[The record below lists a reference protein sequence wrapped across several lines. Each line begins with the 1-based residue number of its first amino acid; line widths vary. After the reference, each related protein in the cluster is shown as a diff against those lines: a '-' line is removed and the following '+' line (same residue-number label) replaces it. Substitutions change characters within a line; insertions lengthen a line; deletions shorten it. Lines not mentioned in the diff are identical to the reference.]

1 MSIEMQAMVQDAGT
15 LISFPDVLLR
25 VNDMVNDPKSTA
37 GDIAKLISQDPG
49 LTVRLLKIANSP
61 LYGSSR
67 QIETVARAVTLL
79 GTAQIRDLVLATS
92 TGEMFAKVTNEV
104 IFIDDFW
111 QHSIFCGLA
120 AKSLAN
126 ASGKVASDFA
136 FVAGL
141 LHDVGQLVLFHEQP
155 GQMRVA
161 LDMVADPRNAME
173 MYQAEQAVFG
183 FDHMQL
189 GGALLRVWHLPERL
203 QECVEFH
210 HMPGAAKKY
219 PVEVALVHIANSLA
233 SYAAMRAVNAQ
244 AVPHIAADSWAVVGL
259 TTTIIEP
266 TIEAI
271 EAGIADVKK
280 LLSLNG

>member
-1 MSIEMQAMVQDAGT
+1 MSIELQDVVKNAGT
-15 LISFPDVLLR
+15 LISFPDVFLR
-25 VNDMVNDPKSTA
+25 VNEMVGDPKSTSA
-37 GDIAKLISQDPG
+37 DIAKLIGQDPG
-49 LTVRLLKIANSP
+49 LTVRLLKVANSP

-67 QIETVARAVTLL
+67 QVDSVARAVTLL
-79 GTAQIRDLVLATS
+79 GMAQIRDLVLATS
-92 TGEMFAKVTNEV
+92 TSQMFSKVTTDI

-120 AKSLAN
+120 AKTLAN
-126 ASGKVASDFA
+126 ASGKVPSDFS

-141 LHDVGQLVLFHEQP
+141 LHDVGTLVLFHEQP

-161 LDMVADPRNAME
+161 LGMITDSRNDME

-189 GGALLRVWHLPERL
+189 GGALLRAWHLPERL

-210 HMPGAAKKY
+210 HRPAEAKKF
-219 PVEVALVHIANSLA
+219 PVEVALVHIANALA
-233 SYAAMRAVNAQ
+233 SYSAVRSVNETATPNIEP
-244 AVPHIAADSWAVVGL
+244 ASWAITGL
-259 TTTIIEP
+259 TPDVIEP

-271 EAGIADVKK
+271 HAGIAEVKG
-280 LLSLNG
+280 LLLLNS

>member
-1 MSIEMQAMVQDAGT
+1 MSIELQAIVNDTGT
-15 LISFPDVLLR
+15 LISFPEVFLR
-25 VNDMVNDPKSTA
+25 VNDMVNDPKSTSS
-37 GDIAKLISQDPG
+37 DIANLISQDPG
-49 LTVRLLKIANSP
+49 LTVRLLKVANSP

-92 TGEMFAKVTNEV
+92 TNQMFAKVTNDV

-111 QHSIFCGLA
+111 HHSIFCGLA
-120 AKSLAN
+120 AKSLAT
-126 ASGKVASDFA
+126 ASGKVTSDFA

-141 LHDVGQLVLFHEQP
+141 LHDVGQLVLFHQQP

-173 MYQAEQAVFG
+173 MYQAEQVVFG

-189 GGALLRVWHLPERL
+189 GAALLRAWHLPERL

-219 PVEVALVHIANSLA
+219 PVEVALVHIANGLA
-233 SYAAMRAVNAQ
+233 SYAAVRNVNDQ
-244 AVPHIAADSWAVVGL
+244 AVPVIEADSWAVAGL
-259 TTTIIEP
+259 SPDIIEA
-266 TIEAI
+266 TITAT
-271 EAGIADVKK
+271 EAGVAEVKN
-280 LLSLNG
+280 LLSLNS

>member
-1 MSIEMQAMVQDAGT
+1 MSIEMQAMVKDAGT
-15 LISFPDVLLR
+15 LISFPEVFLR
-25 VNDMVNDPKSTA
+25 VNDMVNDPTSTS
-37 GDIAKLISQDPG
+37 GDIANLISQDPG
-49 LTVRLLKIANSP
+49 LTVRLLKVANSP
-61 LYGSSR
+61 FYGSSR

-79 GTAQIRDLVLATS
+79 GTAQIRDLVLASS
-92 TGEMFAKVTNEV
+92 TGQMFAKVTNEV

-111 QHSIFCGLA
+111 HHSIFCGLA
-120 AKSLAN
+120 AKSLAA
-126 ASGKVASDFA
+126 ASGKVTSDFA

-161 LDMVADPRNAME
+161 LDMVADPRNEME

-189 GGALLRVWHLPERL
+189 GGALLRAWHLPERL

-210 HMPGAAKKY
+210 HKPALAKHY
-219 PVEVALVHIANSLA
+219 PVEVALVHIANGLA
-233 SYAAMRAVNAQ
+233 SYAAVRKVNDQ
-244 AVPHIAADSWAVVGL
+244 AVPAIEESSWAVVGL
-259 TTTIIEP
+259 APDIIES

-271 EAGIADVKK
+271 EAGVTEVKN

>member
-1 MSIEMQAMVQDAGT
+1 
-15 LISFPDVLLR
+15 
-25 VNDMVNDPKSTA
+25 
-37 GDIAKLISQDPG
+37 
-49 LTVRLLKIANSP
+49 
-61 LYGSSR
+61 
-67 QIETVARAVTLL
+67 
-79 GTAQIRDLVLATS
+79 VLATS
-92 TGEMFAKVTNEV
+92 TSQMFAKVTNEV
-104 IFIDDFW
+104 IFMDDFW

-126 ASGKVASDFA
+126 ASGKVTSDFA

-161 LDMVADPRNAME
+161 LDMVSDPRNAME

-189 GGALLRVWHLPERL
+189 GGALLRAWHLPERL

-210 HMPGAAKKY
+210 HRPGAAKQY
-219 PVEVALVHIANSLA
+219 PVEVALVHIANGLA
-233 SYAAMRAVNAQ
+233 SYAAVRNVNDQ
-244 AVPHIAADSWAVVGL
+244 AMPNIETDCWAVVGL
-259 TTTIIEP
+259 SPDIIEP
-266 TIEAI
+266 TIAAA
-271 EAGIADVKK
+271 EAGVAEVKN

>member
-1 MSIEMQAMVQDAGT
+1 MSIEIQAMVQNAGT
-15 LISFPDVLLR
+15 LISFPDVFLR
-25 VNDMVNDPKSTA
+25 VNDMVNDPKSTS
-37 GDIAKLISQDPG
+37 GDIAHLISQDPG
-49 LTVRLLKIANSP
+49 LTVRLLKVANSP

-67 QIETVARAVTLL
+67 QIETVARAVILL

-92 TGEMFAKVTNEV
+92 TSQMFAKVTNEV

-120 AKSLAN
+120 AKSLAS
-126 ASGKVASDFA
+126 ASGKVTSDFA

-155 GQMRVA
+155 GLMRVA
-161 LDMVADPRNAME
+161 LDMVADPRNEME
-173 MYQAEQAVFG
+173 MHQAEQAVFG

-189 GGALLRVWHLPERL
+189 GGALLRAWHLPERL

-210 HMPGAAKKY
+210 HMPGAAKKF
-219 PVEVALVHIANSLA
+219 PVEVALVHIANGMA
-233 SYAAMRAVNAQ
+233 SYAAVRSVNDL
-244 AVPHIAADSWAVVGL
+244 AVPDIEPECWAVVGL
-259 TTTIIEP
+259 APDIIES
-266 TIEAI
+266 TIEVA
-271 EAGIADVKK
+271 EAGIAEVKN

>member
-1 MSIEMQAMVQDAGT
+1 MSIEMQAVVQNAGM
-15 LISFPDVLLR
+15 LISFPDVFLR
-25 VNDMVNDPKSTA
+25 VNDMVSDPKSTS
-37 GDIAKLISQDPG
+37 GDIANLISQDPG
-49 LTVRLLKIANSP
+49 LTVRLLKVANSP

-92 TGEMFAKVTNEV
+92 TSQMFAKVTNDV

-126 ASGKVASDFA
+126 ASGKVTSDFA

-161 LDMVADPRNAME
+161 LDMVADPRNEME
-173 MYQAEQAVFG
+173 MCQAEQAVFG

-189 GGALLRVWHLPERL
+189 GGALLRAWHLPERL

-210 HMPGAAKKY
+210 HTPGAAKKY
-219 PVEVALVHIANSLA
+219 PVEVALVHIANGLA
-233 SYAAMRAVNAQ
+233 SYAAVRKVNAQ
-244 AVPHIAADSWAVVGL
+244 AVPNIETGSWAVAGL
-259 TTTIIEP
+259 SPDIIEP
-266 TIEAI
+266 TVQAT
-271 EAGIADVKK
+271 EAGIAEVKN

>member
-1 MSIEMQAMVQDAGT
+1 MQAVVQNAGM
-15 LISFPDVLLR
+15 LISFPDVFLR
-25 VNDMVNDPKSTA
+25 VNDMVSDPKSTS
-37 GDIAKLISQDPG
+37 GDIANLISQDPG
-49 LTVRLLKIANSP
+49 LTVRLLKVANSP

-92 TGEMFAKVTNEV
+92 TSQMFAKVTNDV

-126 ASGKVASDFA
+126 ASGKVTSDFA

-161 LDMVADPRNAME
+161 LDMVADPRNEME
-173 MYQAEQAVFG
+173 MCQAEQAVFG
-183 FDHMQL
+183 FDHMQR
-189 GGALLRVWHLPERL
+189 GGALLRAWHLPERL

-210 HMPGAAKKY
+210 HTPGAAKKY
-219 PVEVALVHIANSLA
+219 PVEVALVHIANGLA
-233 SYAAMRAVNAQ
+233 SYAAVRKVNAQ
-244 AVPHIAADSWAVVGL
+244 AVPNIETESWAMAGL
-259 TTTIIEP
+259 SPDIIEP
-266 TIEAI
+266 TVQAT
-271 EAGIADVKK
+271 EAGIAEVKN

>member
-1 MSIEMQAMVQDAGT
+1 MSIEMQAMVRDAGT
-15 LISFPDVLLR
+15 LISFPDVFLR
-25 VNDMVNDPKSTA
+25 VNEMVSDPKSTS
-37 GDIAKLISQDPG
+37 GDIANLISQDPG
-49 LTVRLLKIANSP
+49 LTVRLLKVANSP
-61 LYGSSR
+61 LYGCSR

-79 GTAQIRDLVLATS
+79 GTAQIRDLVLTTS
-92 TGEMFAKVTNEV
+92 TSQMFAKVTNEV

-126 ASGKVASDFA
+126 ASGKVTSDFA

-189 GGALLRVWHLPERL
+189 GGALLRAWHLPERL

-210 HMPGAAKKY
+210 HAPGAAKKY
-219 PVEVALVHIANSLA
+219 PVEVALVHIANGLA
-233 SYAAMRAVNAQ
+233 SYAAVRSVNEQ
-244 AVPHIAADSWAVVGL
+244 ALPSIDPDSWAVVGL
-259 TTTIIEP
+259 SPDIIEP
-266 TIEAI
+266 TIEAA
-271 EAGIADVKK
+271 EAGIAEVKN
-280 LLSLNG
+280 LLALNG

>member
-1 MSIEMQAMVQDAGT
+1 MSIEMQAMVKNAGT
-15 LISFPDVLLR
+15 LISFPDVFLR
-25 VNDMVNDPKSTA
+25 VNDMVNDPKSTS

-49 LTVRLLKIANSP
+49 LTVRLLKVANSP
-61 LYGSSR
+61 FYGSSR

-92 TGEMFAKVTNEV
+92 TSQVFAKVTNEV

-111 QHSIFCGLA
+111 HHSIFCGLA
-120 AKSLAN
+120 AKRLAT
-126 ASGKVASDFA
+126 ASGKVTTDFA

-161 LDMVADPRNAME
+161 LDMVSDPRNE
-173 MYQAEQAVFG
+173 MDMCQAEQAVFG

-189 GGALLRVWHLPERL
+189 GGALLRAWHLPERL

-210 HMPGAAKKY
+210 HTPGAAQKY
-219 PVEVALVHIANSLA
+219 PVEVALVHIANGVA
-233 SYAAMRAVNAQ
+233 SYAAVRHVNDQAQ
-244 AVPHIAADSWAVVGL
+244 PAIDADSWAVVGL
-259 TTTIIEP
+259 TPDAIEA

-271 EAGIADVKK
+271 EAGVAEVKN
-280 LLSLNG
+280 LLSLNS